1 LSGFGPRAEGFAKQ
15 GQGMA
20 SNFIGP
26 GSTSVDSEAAS
37 GYVPPKLVV
46 LGTLVELTQLGSA
59 HTDELL
65 NDGSQP

>member
-1 LSGFGPRAEGFAKQ
+1 
-15 GQGMA
+15 MA
-20 SNFIGP
+20 SRTASTS
-26 GSTSVDSEAAS
+26 GSTRGVDAAKADIS

-65 NDGSQP
+65 NDGSQA

>member
-1 LSGFGPRAEGFAKQ
+1 
-15 GQGMA
+15 MA
-20 SNFIGP
+20 SNFIRP

>member
-1 LSGFGPRAEGFAKQ
+1 MIARS
-15 GQGMA
+15 
-20 SNFIGP
+20 
-26 GSTSVDSEAAS
+26 STATGDAVEPSTT

>member
-1 LSGFGPRAEGFAKQ
+1 
-15 GQGMA
+15 MA
-20 SNFIGP
+20 SNF
-26 GSTSVDSEAAS
+26 EADTS

-65 NDGSQP
+65 NDGSQA

>member
-1 LSGFGPRAEGFAKQ
+1 
-15 GQGMA
+15 MA
-20 SNFIGP
+20 SRP
-26 GSTSVDSEAAS
+26 QLTGSIDAAQADTP
-37 GYVPPKLVV
+37 GYVAPRLIV

>member
-1 LSGFGPRAEGFAKQ
+1 
-15 GQGMA
+15 MA
-20 SNFIGP
+20 SKP
-26 GSTSVDSEAAS
+26 QLTRSVDAAQA
-37 GYVPPKLVV
+37 GTPDYVAPRLIV

>member
-1 LSGFGPRAEGFAKQ
+1 
-15 GQGMA
+15 MA
-20 SNFIGP
+20 SRTASTS
-26 GSTSVDSEAAS
+26 GSTGRVDVAQANTP

>member
-1 LSGFGPRAEGFAKQ
+1 V
-15 GQGMA
+15 A
-20 SNFIGP
+20 SNLIRQ
-26 GSTSVDSEAAS
+26 GSTAGVDAAEAS